1 MEVGPTK
8 IDTAA
13 SDACSRSGAFA
24 LLLSL
29 ALLSVIP
36 YWSERQNDIALGR
49 YVSLRLSL
57 ETAVELL
64 NDNFYWQK
72 YKSSNEAAESA
83 SVLKLLDVWVEENPS
98 SEGNVP
104 PVQQSRTGT
113 APQNKARRTDIPG
126 LRPAAPTLLS
136 VTMKT
141 QIHEIHQIADF
152 LVALD
157 DSDVLTK
164 GRSAS
169 VFYNVSIYRWASKR
183 NSLVGRNA
191 YANSCTLT
199 GVRQPAKAHQPEY
212 FVPALGKETL
222 LKCLNLRDVR
232 ELAGYELP
240 KIPDTTKF
248 GVRGEREVDMS
259 PGSFPR
265 DLYLA
270 SLFAQGLLVFV
281 ILYFNAFAREAV
293 SSENFPPQGTMFSAF
308 SRSAWTL
315 AAFTLALWL
324 PFFASLAVAVTSRK
338 WLLMV
343 CSVLIGSVVFSTTVV
358 LQRKSYLRIPSLQ
371 SLVLRNRR
379 RSGPISGHS

>member
-1 MEVGPTK
+1 
-8 IDTAA
+8 
-13 SDACSRSGAFA
+13 
-24 LLLSL
+24 
-29 ALLSVIP
+29 VIP

-83 SVLKLLDVWVEENPS
+83 SVLKLLDVWVEETPS

-104 PVQQSRTGT
+104 PVQSSTGT

-141 QIHEIHQIADF
+141 QIDEIHQIADF

-164 GRSAS
+164 GRTAS

-199 GVRQPAKAHQPEY
+199 VVRQPAKAHQPEY

-281 ILYFNAFAREAV
+281 ILYFNAFAREAPSQDRLGPWQRSLSLFGYH
-293 SSENFPPQGTMFSAF
+293 SSL
-308 SRSAWTL
+308 RW
-315 AAFTLALWL
+315 LWL
-324 PFFASLAVAVTSRK
+324 SHLVS
-338 WLLMV
+338 
-343 CSVLIGSVVFSTTVV
+343 GS
-358 LQRKSYLRIPSLQ
+358 
-371 SLVLRNRR
+371 
-379 RSGPISGHS
+379 